1 MGGPVVTMIR
11 DHLANELAK
20 AVKRHGLVIWDDAP
34 RQYTGV
40 AESACPD
47 GTPFI
52 KYDGSW
58 WQVRRAAEALLGGA
72 SRPAL
77 VVYLPTAALPPD
89 EDPLLELRRAGFD
102 WKLRLPTALRA
113 ALKDHLAPS
122 RLEELVSNFPTANAA
137 EAALAA
143 GGDHDLRVAAVL
155 GGGDV
160 TTHALGILTGT
171 THATIEHA
179 TAWEPVRAMLAE
191 HYGGAPSGEGKSLSL
206 ALLTH
211 VLSIEMAV
219 AVGLVPTGTTTDQR
233 RHCREL
239 LDQLQVPSRLEVFA
253 GLARQLDQERRL
265 QLPVWDV
272 RLADITGTP
281 GLDRQILQATCS
293 LLEAEPAAAEAIAD
307 KRLAQPWSHAWTL
320 DSEALQNRAL
330 WESVRATARLRR
342 AVSEL
347 PIPKSEVHGWYALE
361 GWRVDAAHRAF
372 EAAIIELTTHGP
384 LTEHHP
390 RARAA
395 YLTWLD
401 EACKAGAAS
410 CSFDGGGGALLRQ
423 VDVHDTHVLGNQGPV
438 AYIWIDAMRYEMGHE
453 LASRLASTGAK
464 VEVVAARATPPTIT
478 PIGMAAL
485 TVTAADPFS
494 VELTNNDLVPI
505 VRGTP
510 VQSVPQR
517 RDRLRA
523 VHSHVVDMTL
533 DDAATESEQSLQRK
547 LKGADLVLVRSTE
560 IDAAGERGQLA
571 GGWQVFTNTL
581 SLIGRVVLRLKQA
594 GVRTVV
600 ITADHGFVAP
610 PLALGPDRTMDPPAG
625 GQGELHRRAW
635 VGRGGVTP
643 QGARRVS
650 MDVLGVS
657 GGLDLVTPNT
667 LAVFRG
673 GGSKAFFHGGL
684 SPQEFVI
691 PVVTCRFSGAEP
703 GGGASD
709 SSVEIVVAG
718 DRIVTGTFAA
728 TLTLHG
734 DLFMEEAAARLA
746 VLRGGTEDPVADVIA
761 GDGLD
766 PATRTATLR
775 AGVSSPF
782 AFRVTAGLVKDE
794 EVTIVVDDARTG
806 RRLGQHRVVVGIT
819 LVAEDDLS

>member
-1 MGGPVVTMIR
+1 MGGAIVTMIR
-11 DHLANELAK
+11 EHLANELAK
-20 AVKRHGLVIWDDAP
+20 AVKRHRLVVWDDAP
-34 RQYTGV
+34 AQYTDL
-40 AESACPD
+40 AESACPA

-58 WQVRRAAEALLGGA
+58 WQVRRDAEALLGGA
-72 SRPAL
+72 ARPAL

-89 EDPLLELRRAGFD
+89 EDPLLELRRAGFE
-102 WKLRLPTALRA
+102 WKLRLPTALRS
-113 ALKDHLAPS
+113 ALKDHLVPT
-122 RLEELVSNFPTANAA
+122 RLEELVSSFLTASAA

-143 GGDHDLRVAAVL
+143 GGDHDLRLAAVL

-160 TTHALGILTGT
+160 TAHALGILTGT
-171 THATIEHA
+171 THTTIDEA
-179 TAWEPVRAMLAE
+179 GAWEPVRDMLAE
-191 HYGGAPSGEGKSLSL
+191 QYGGAPCGEGRALAL
-206 ALLTH
+206 ALLSH

-219 AVGLVPTGTTTDQR
+219 AVGLTPTGTSTDQR

-239 LDQLQVPSRLEVFA
+239 IDQLQLPTRLEAFA
-253 GLARQLDQERRL
+253 GLARQIDQERRL
-265 QLPVWDV
+265 ELPAWHV

-281 GLDRQILQATCS
+281 GVDRQILQATCGV
-293 LLEAEPAAAEAIAD
+293 LEADPATAESIAE

-342 AVSEL
+342 AISEL
-347 PIPKSEVHGWYALE
+347 PIPSSDVHSWYALE

-372 EAAIIELTTHGP
+372 EGAIIELTTHGP

-401 EACKAGAAS
+401 EACTAGTAS
-410 CSFDGGGGALLRQ
+410 CALDGGGVLPRQ
-423 VDVHDTHVLGNQGPV
+423 LDVHDASVLGNQGPV

-464 VEVVAARATPPTIT
+464 VEVGAARATPPTIT
-478 PIGMAAL
+478 PVGMAAL
-485 TVTAADPFS
+485 TVTAADSFS
-494 VELTNNDLVPI
+494 VELSNNDLVPT
-505 VRGTP
+505 VRGSA
-510 VQSVPQR
+510 VQTVPQR

-643 QGARRVS
+643 PGARRIS
-650 MDVLGVS
+650 MEVLGVS
-657 GGLDLVTPNT
+657 GGLELVTPNT

-691 PVVTCRFSGAEP
+691 PVVTCRFSGTEP
-703 GGGASD
+703 PGAAAD

-718 DRIVTGTFAA
+718 DHIVTGTFAA
-728 TLTLHG
+728 TLTMHG
-734 DLFMEEAAARLA
+734 DLFTEETAARVS
-746 VLRGGTEDPVADVIA
+746 VLRGSTEDPIADVIA

-766 PATRTATLR
+766 PATRTAALR
-775 AGVSSPF
+775 AGTPSLF

-794 EVTIVVDDARTG
+794 EVTVVVDDARTG
-806 RRLGQHRVVVGIT
+806 RRLGQHRVTVGLT
-819 LVAEDDLS
+819 LPGEDDLS